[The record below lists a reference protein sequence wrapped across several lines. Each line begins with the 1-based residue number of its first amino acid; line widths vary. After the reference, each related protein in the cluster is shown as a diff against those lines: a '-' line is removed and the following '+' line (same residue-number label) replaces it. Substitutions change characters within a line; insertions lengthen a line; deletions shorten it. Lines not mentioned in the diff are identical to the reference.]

1 MAHKEVTTIAS
12 FIMFSVTERNG
23 TIGTVK
29 GSGESEVFHPKA
41 NFSLTIVEG
50 STDGYLARVTRASF
64 NVSRYITILFIGQNQ
79 LLSLLMD
86 YDY

>member
-1 MAHKEVTTIAS
+1 MERLALSKDLEKVR
-12 FIMFSVTERNG
+12 FS
-23 TIGTVK
+23 I
-29 GSGESEVFHPKA
+29 HPKA